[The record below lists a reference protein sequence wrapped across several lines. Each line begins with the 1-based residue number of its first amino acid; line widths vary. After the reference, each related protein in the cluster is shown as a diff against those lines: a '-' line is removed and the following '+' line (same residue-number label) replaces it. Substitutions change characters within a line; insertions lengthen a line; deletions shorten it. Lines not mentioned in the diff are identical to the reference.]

1 MMKKGNPKLSIVV
14 LNYNTCDLLFDC
26 LSSLKKVK
34 DEADFEVIV
43 VDNASRDES
52 VSMVQKEFPEVIL
65 VKNDKNLGFAA
76 GNNRAKD
83 KVRGEY
89 VLFLNSDT
97 VVYPNA
103 IKETVKYLDE
113 NKEVGV
119 ISCKLVLPNGELD
132 KDTRRSFITP
142 WIGLIH
148 LVLRLDRLFPRSPI
162 FGRYWYGYISEDKIH
177 EVDALQGA
185 FFMTRKKILDDVG
198 WFDEDYFL
206 DGEDIDLSWR
216 IKEKGWKLIYYPK
229 VKVLHL
235 KGVSKGKLVSD
246 RRRKV
251 NLGEKIRIRIQ
262 GVKSMEIFYRKRLWQ
277 KYPLLVNYLVLVGIK
292 LVLLTRI
299 IKTFLQW
306 LIFDLR

>member
-1 MMKKGNPKLSIVV
+1 MIKKRKIKLSIVI

-34 DEADFEVIV
+34 DETSFEVVV
-43 VDNASRDES
+43 VDNGSIDQS
-52 VSMVQKEFPEVIL
+52 VSMVQKEFPEVVL
-65 VKNDKNLGFAA
+65 VKNEKNLGFAA

-89 VLFLNSDT
+89 ILFLNSDT

-103 IKETVKYLDE
+103 IKETVEYLDE
-113 NKEVGV
+113 NEEVGA
-119 ISCKLVLPNGELD
+119 ITCKLVLLNGELD
-132 KDTRRSFITP
+132 KDARRSFVTP
-142 WIGLIH
+142 WIGLVH
-148 LVLRLDRLFPRSPI
+148 LVLKLDRFFPRSRI
-162 FGRYWYGYISEDKIH
+162 FGKYWYGYISEDEIH

-206 DGEDIDLSWR
+206 DGEDIDLSWK
-216 IKEKGWKLIYYPK
+216 IKEKGWKLIYYPR
-229 VKVLHL
+229 VKILHL
-235 KGVSKGKLVSD
+235 KGVSKGKLISD
-246 RRRKV
+246 KRRRV
-251 NLGEKIRIRIQ
+251 DLGEKIKIKIQ

-277 KYPLLVNYLVLVGIK
+277 KYSLFVNYLVLVGIK

-299 IKTFLQW
+299 IKTFFEW